1 MKKTLSVWSISG
13 FLFVSAL
20 GVFLHFL
27 YDLTGESRLAA
38 LFSGVNESVWEH
50 IKLLYFP
57 LLLFAII
64 QSFFFKTRSDF
75 WCIKLIG
82 SVIGIVSIPAIFYTA
97 NGAFGKTPDWFNITI
112 FFIAAA
118 IVFFIEWRLFMSGIP
133 CRFSRFSIFILL
145 LIAITFFTFT
155 FSPPELPLFLDPI
168 TNSYGI

>member
-1 MKKTLSVWSISG
+1 MKKTLSVWNICG

-27 YDLTGESRLAA
+27 YDLTGENRLAA

-64 QSFFFKTRSDF
+64 QSFFFKNRFDF

-118 IVFFIEWRLFMSGIP
+118 IVFFIEWQLFMGGLP
-133 CRFSRFSIFILL
+133 CRFLVFRFLY
-145 LIAITFFTFT
+145 FF
-155 FSPPELPLFLDPI
+155 
-168 TNSYGI
+168 